1 MSATIHAGAGPSGI
15 GTLPTGWMS
24 ASAAA
29 SGATDNRTRLR
40 QAAITATNLP
50 MEGAASPRPLL
61 VFNQPMLRLEEISDR
76 FEIQQLLIDYSTAID
91 KRRFDDLDRVFTP
104 DAFIDYRA
112 MGGIDGS
119 FPEVKAWLAQVL
131 PNFPAY
137 AHMLGNFDVRID
149 GDAASSRTICF
160 NPMVLGGEKN
170 QILYCGL
177 WYEDEFIRTP
187 EGWRMSRRVETKCF
201 DKVM

>member
-1 MSATIHAGAGPSGI
+1 
-15 GTLPTGWMS
+15 
-24 ASAAA
+24 
-29 SGATDNRTRLR
+29 
-40 QAAITATNLP
+40 
-50 MEGAASPRPLL
+50 
-61 VFNQPMLRLEEISDR
+61 MLSLEEISDR

-91 KRRFDDLDRVFTP
+91 KRRFDDLDQVFTP
-104 DAFIDYRA
+104 DAYIDYTA

-137 AHMLGNFDVRID
+137 AHMLGNFDVRIN
-149 GDAASSRTICF
+149 GDTASSRSICF
-160 NPMVLGGEKN
+160 NPMVLGGDQS
-170 QILYCGL
+170 QILFCGL
-177 WYEDEFIRTP
+177 WYDDEFIRTP